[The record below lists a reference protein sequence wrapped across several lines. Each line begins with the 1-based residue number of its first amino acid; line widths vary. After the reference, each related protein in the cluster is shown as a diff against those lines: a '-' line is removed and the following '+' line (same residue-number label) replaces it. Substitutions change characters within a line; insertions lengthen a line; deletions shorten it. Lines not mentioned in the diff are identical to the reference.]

1 MDMKFIQ
8 IPVFHKQ
15 VKTDEIINLGNV
27 CRMYHCRKHTN
38 DEDITT
44 ITFVDGDSITVPPE
58 AKQKILRF
66 LQVE

>member
-15 VKTDEIINLGNV
+15 SKVGEIINLANV
-27 CRMYHCRKHTN
+27 CRMYHCRKHTD

-66 LQVE
+66 LPIE